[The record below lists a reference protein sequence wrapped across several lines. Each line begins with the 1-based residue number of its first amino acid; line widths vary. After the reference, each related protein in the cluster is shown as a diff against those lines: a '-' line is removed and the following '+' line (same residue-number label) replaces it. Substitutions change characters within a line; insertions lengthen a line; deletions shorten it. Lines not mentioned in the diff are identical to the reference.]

1 MGKETPRECT
11 ECSVRWGPQHSED
24 FLMYLL
30 QQLAHSALSH
40 TFRLLLSTVI
50 LTHKTQVKWNVLLS
64 LSISEHV
71 SHVSVYCSY
80 KRSLKPTSS
89 RTPGLNCPIM
99 APHRCRGDGDGE
111 CQHVRRWGL
120 GSPPHPITVACSLGC
135 FIVPGI
141 RRWMCV
147 CGFIIIPE
155 DDHTLQT
162 WLSAWSSPPWCSCG
176 KLKGG
181 KVGEAFAPFF
191 PFI

>member
-1 MGKETPRECT
+1 
-11 ECSVRWGPQHSED
+11 
-24 FLMYLL
+24 MYLL

-120 GSPPHPITVACSLGC
+120 GSPPHPITVAWSLGC

-147 CGFIIIPE
+147 CVWFYHNPRRWSHPSDMIIRLIQP
-155 DDHTLQT
+155 TLVFM
-162 WLSAWSSPPWCSCG
+162 WEIKGRESRRSFCSFLPIHLG
-176 KLKGG
+176 VRWAGTLLPTRTRLL
-181 KVGEAFAPFF
+181 VMSTE
-191 PFI
+191 